1 MTGFVESFVT
11 TIADTATRVARKS
24 RGRPT
29 VRKLLRA
36 LAGKKNV
43 LVTTHMYPD
52 PDAIASAHALAY
64 LLRSK
69 LPTAKVTAAAK
80 GTNQC
85 GINAGF
91 TQLAGADVVEWD
103 DAKFASYDAIVLL
116 DAQANFSTSPLPP
129 GVVPTAVIDHHKSR
143 GRRQKVAFSDIRPDV
158 GASASIVFS
167 YLSELQVP
175 ILPNLAAMLLYGIE
189 TDLAGVAGHPGELD
203 NMAISNLTLL
213 ADTRRLYQMRYT
225 SLPAEFYVNFG
236 KGISEAHFA
245 GKILGTHLGIVDSP
259 AMPAVVADF
268 LLRFEGISWVLVAA
282 IHHERLILSLRTNE
296 PKQSAGEMMRRLTK
310 HLGEGGGHR
319 TKAGGS
325 IALCNRNAR
334 DLERLRR
341 LLRRRLVKLTGM
353 PRDTEFKRLIDLPS
367 HHAASVSIPI
377 EASAAAE
384 LVAVE
389 G

>member
-11 TIADTATRVARKS
+11 TISDTATRVAERS
-24 RGRPT
+24 RARPS
-29 VRKLLRA
+29 VRKLLRV
-36 LAGKKNV
+36 LATKRNI
-43 LVTTHMYPD
+43 LVTTHVYPD

-69 LPTAKVTAAAK
+69 LPKATITAAAK

-91 TQLAGADVVEWD
+91 SQLAGADVVEWD
-103 DAKFASYDAIVLL
+103 DAKFASYDAVVLL
-116 DAQANFSTSPLPP
+116 DAQANFSTSPLPA

-143 GRRQKVAFSDIRPDV
+143 GRRQKLGFSDIRPDV

-167 YLSELQVP
+167 YLSEMKVP

-236 KGISEAHFA
+236 RGISEAQYA
-245 GKILGTHLGIVDSP
+245 GKVLGTYLGEVDSP

-282 IHHERLILSLRTNE
+282 VHRERIVLSLRTND
-296 PKQSAGEMMRRLTK
+296 PKISAGEMMRKLTR

-319 TKAGGS
+319 TKAGGT
-325 IALCNRNAR
+325 IPLCNRTGTEM
-334 DLERLRR
+334 ERLRR
-341 LLRRRLVKLTGM
+341 LLRRRLLKLTGQ
-353 PRDTEFKRLIDLPS
+353 PRGTEFKRLVESPAYAVGAGTGCAAKLEGDLV
-367 HHAASVSIPI
+367 SVES
-377 EASAAAE
+377 
-384 LVAVE
+384 
-389 G
+389 